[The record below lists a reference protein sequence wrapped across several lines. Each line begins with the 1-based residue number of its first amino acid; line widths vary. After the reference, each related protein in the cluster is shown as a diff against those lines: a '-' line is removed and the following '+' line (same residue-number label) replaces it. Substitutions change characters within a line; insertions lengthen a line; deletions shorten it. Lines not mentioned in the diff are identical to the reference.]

1 MNGLPITD
9 TSFKRYCYVVKQQDT
24 NWPYLSPRETLMYA
38 AELYNVK
45 TDETTDLFV
54 DALIQKT
61 GLMSCADTRIERLS
75 GGQQRRV
82 SLAVA
87 LLKQPAV
94 LFLDEPTSG
103 LDAASA
109 SHIMRE
115 ITRVAKD
122 ERLIIVCTI
131 HQPSSKVYN
140 GFDQLMILSR
150 GREAFVGK
158 ADEASAYFGSIGY
171 PLPPATNPAE
181 HFLDLVNADFSS
193 PEEVDGILDTWES
206 QHKITIPL
214 LRENIT
220 SGRLVMT
227 GDNFHHRLLRET
239 KIMLRRHA
247 VLIVRDPVFYSGR
260 FVGFLVVNC
269 IFGVVYIAARQYV
282 QSQAINKL
290 WVSAWYIGESRN
302 EMITLTLRQ
311 GSCGVSN
318 VFSSGVPS
326 NMSVVAV
333 SKLNHELKSIFL
345 ENKNGMGSAASYLV
359 AKTLLVTPI
368 FVCFAFAALGI
379 PGFLI
384 QAFPISTLAHFILLW
399 TVQILI
405 WECSAEAFAGI
416 FDDEIA
422 GMLIQTGIWFG
433 ALLFSGFLVP
443 VSDVSPYRICF
454 ILISVALLTRI
465 PSHLNDYV
473 RCSGFLYMRY
483 MSDSKD
489 LWALFSPF
497 LNDEKSNYYK
507 KIIIFYFSV

>member
-1 MNGLPITD
+1 LISDLTQSAFYGSAFGSISLNGLPITD

-61 GLMSCADTRIERLS
+61 GLMSCADTRIARLS

-220 SGRLVMT
+220 SGRLVVT

-311 GSCGVSN
+311 V
-318 VFSSGVPS
+318 
-326 NMSVVAV
+326 
-333 SKLNHELKSIFL
+333 
-345 ENKNGMGSAASYLV
+345 
-359 AKTLLVTPI
+359 LVT
-368 FVCFAFAALGI
+368 
-379 PGFLI
+379 FLMFSL
-384 QAFPISTLAHFILLW
+384 QACHQICLLW
-399 TVQILI
+399 QFPNSITSL
-405 WECSAEAFAGI
+405 SR
-416 FDDEIA
+416 
-422 GMLIQTGIWFG
+422 
-433 ALLFSGFLVP
+433 S
-443 VSDVSPYRICF
+443 S
-454 ILISVALLTRI
+454 
-465 PSHLNDYV
+465 
-473 RCSGFLYMRY
+473 
-483 MSDSKD
+483 
-489 LWALFSPF
+489 
-497 LNDEKSNYYK
+497 
-507 KIIIFYFSV
+507 

>member
-1 MNGLPITD
+1 
-9 TSFKRYCYVVKQQDT
+9 
-24 NWPYLSPRETLMYA
+24 
-38 AELYNVK
+38 
-45 TDETTDLFV
+45 
-54 DALIQKT
+54 
-61 GLMSCADTRIERLS
+61 
-75 GGQQRRV
+75 
-82 SLAVA
+82 
-87 LLKQPAV
+87 
-94 LFLDEPTSG
+94 
-103 LDAASA
+103 
-109 SHIMRE
+109 MRE

-140 GFDQLMILSR
+140 GFDQLMILSG

-214 LRENIT
+214 LREND
-220 SGRLVMT
+220 RLVAM
-227 GDNFHHRLLRET
+227 GDSVHHRFFREI
-239 KIMLRRHA
+239 KVMLRRHA

-345 ENKNGMGSAASYLV
+345 ETRTEWALLQA
-359 AKTLLVTPI
+359 TLLPRHYW
-368 FVCFAFAALGI
+368 L
-379 PGFLI
+379 PPFLSVS
-384 QAFPISTLAHFILLW
+384 PLLLW
-399 TVQILI
+399 KFQASSSRPSNFNLSTFH
-405 WECSAEAFAGI
+405 FALDSSNLGL
-416 FDDEIA
+416 
-422 GMLIQTGIWFG
+422 GM
-433 ALLFSGFLVP
+433 FSRSLRRHF
-443 VSDVSPYRICF
+443 
-454 ILISVALLTRI
+454 
-465 PSHLNDYV
+465 
-473 RCSGFLYMRY
+473 
-483 MSDSKD
+483 
-489 LWALFSPF
+489 
-497 LNDEKSNYYK
+497 
-507 KIIIFYFSV
+507 